1 MDGDGQSGTSMIEVH
16 GEGKCVY
23 GDLEID
29 KNDVNRFQV
38 VVLNLDDEPEESE
51 KNNSFAKCAAFR
63 YRYFGKRK
71 GFLQDEFGLI

>member
-1 MDGDGQSGTSMIEVH
+1 MIEVH

-51 KNNSFAKCAAFR
+51 EKAIRLLNVLLSDTDTSESGSDFCRMN
-63 YRYFGKRK
+63 
-71 GFLQDEFGLI
+71 LD